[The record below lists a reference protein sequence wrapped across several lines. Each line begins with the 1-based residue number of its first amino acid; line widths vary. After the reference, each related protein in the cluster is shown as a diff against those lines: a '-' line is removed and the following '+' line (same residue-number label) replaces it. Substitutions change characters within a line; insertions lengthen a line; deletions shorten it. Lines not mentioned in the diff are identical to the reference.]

1 MRQGVE
7 ALRYSDSRNELVW
20 LVLRVISGL
29 APCTETSLIAYISGD
44 YTMSDS
50 PRGRVVRDALL
61 RLKALG
67 FIESTKEQISITDAG
82 GRFLDELPINPASI
96 GAPYAAFLSTH
107 VTPSLAEHTALLK
120 RLCQHYLAQAYALT
134 RRGLPKK
141 DHRAPT
147 IASVLRRAPLI
158 ASRATTHMLRHANT
172 SNIIVRNWLRQIR
185 ASLWKSPGA
194 GLILKPKFTGRSQWV
209 IFSGALLVVAL
220 IAAAGFAFLSGKR
233 VAPPVIDTVYR
244 ASSHPDTAEP
254 NAPTTLITRIEP
266 IRVAIQNRLSTPL
279 NASERRKREQGTLV
293 EYYSVPTKPLLWI
306 DDNGLTDGAKSVMEE
321 IARADEYGLHAANYE
336 LPKPGDFGPDDVTSV
351 DGLADAEVKI
361 SLAVLR
367 YAQDARGGR
376 IKPASLT
383 KNLDPTLALPDP
395 LEILDT
401 MASRADPVI
410 YLRSFHPSQPQFEA
424 LRQKLLEIRRE
435 AETPKPSIIIPEGPV
450 LKKGVE
456 HAHVAVLRKR
466 LEVSSDD
473 GNESLYD
480 ELLHEAVRSFQTE
493 HGIGIAPDGIV
504 GASTRRALNKQ
515 SQEKLAT
522 QRLIVLNMERW
533 RWLPHDLGSLYVYVN
548 VPEFIA
554 RVIKNGTV
562 IQASRVVVGKP
573 DTQTPIFSDAM
584 QEVVFGP
591 YWNVPTSIKV
601 EEIRPYLSE
610 EAPWFLGGGGWNTSV
625 FRRHGLRIRY
635 GGQEVD
641 PGTID
646 WNQADIRNLEIFQPP
661 GPDNVLGRVKF
672 VFPNKHD
679 VYMHDTTQK
688 ELFAKAIRA
697 ESHGCVRVQNPDELA
712 AILLDY
718 DQGWSA
724 ARVES
729 AIQNGYDQHVA
740 LSRKIPVH
748 ITYFTLWVNDDGSM
762 SNFGDLYG
770 HDARMATALFGDSI
784 GFAYPRS
791 AKKVPAAPLPRGNQG
806 PWDDAASNDIVGSI
820 IRLLGN

>member
-1 MRQGVE
+1 
-7 ALRYSDSRNELVW
+7 
-20 LVLRVISGL
+20 
-29 APCTETSLIAYISGD
+29 
-44 YTMSDS
+44 
-50 PRGRVVRDALL
+50 
-61 RLKALG
+61 
-67 FIESTKEQISITDAG
+67 
-82 GRFLDELPINPASI
+82 
-96 GAPYAAFLSTH
+96 
-107 VTPSLAEHTALLK
+107 
-120 RLCQHYLAQAYALT
+120 
-134 RRGLPKK
+134 
-141 DHRAPT
+141 
-147 IASVLRRAPLI
+147 
-158 ASRATTHMLRHANT
+158 
-172 SNIIVRNWLRQIR
+172 
-185 ASLWKSPGA
+185 
-194 GLILKPKFTGRSQWV
+194 
-209 IFSGALLVVAL
+209 
-220 IAAAGFAFLSGKR
+220 
-233 VAPPVIDTVYR
+233 
-244 ASSHPDTAEP
+244 
-254 NAPTTLITRIEP
+254 
-266 IRVAIQNRLSTPL
+266 
-279 NASERRKREQGTLV
+279 
-293 EYYSVPTKPLLWI
+293 
-306 DDNGLTDGAKSVMEE
+306 MEE
-321 IARADEYGLHAANYE
+321 IARADEYGLHAADYE
-336 LPKPGDFGPDDVTSV
+336 LPKPGGFGPDDVTSV

-376 IKPASLT
+376 IKPSRLT

-395 LEILDT
+395 LEVLDT
-401 MASRADPVI
+401 MASRADPVV
-410 YLRSFHPSQPQFEA
+410 YMRSFHPSQPQFEA

-435 AETPKPSIIIPEGPV
+435 AETPKPSTIIPEGPV

-493 HGIGIAPDGIV
+493 HGIAPDGIV

-515 SQEKLAT
+515 SQAQEKLAT
-522 QRLIVLNMERW
+522 QRLILLNMERW
-533 RWLPHDLGSLYVYVN
+533 RWLPHDLSSLYVHVN

-573 DTQTPIFSDAM
+573 DTQTPIFSDEM

-601 EEIRPYLSE
+601 EEIRPYLRE
-610 EAPWFLGGGGWNTSV
+610 EAAWFFGGWNTSI
-625 FRRHGLRIRY
+625 FQRHGLREY

-641 PGTID
+641 PGRSIGIRRHPQSRDLPTSGATTC
-646 WNQADIRNLEIFQPP
+646 WAGSNCVSQQARC
-661 GPDNVLGRVKF
+661 VHAR
-672 VFPNKHD
+672 H
-679 VYMHDTTQK
+679 HQK

-697 ESHGCVRVQNPDELA
+697 ESHGCVRVKNPDELA
-712 AILLDY
+712 AILLEY

-770 HDARMATALFGDSI
+770 HDARMATALFGDSM

-791 AKKVPAAPLPRGNQG
+791 AKKVPEAPLPRGNQG